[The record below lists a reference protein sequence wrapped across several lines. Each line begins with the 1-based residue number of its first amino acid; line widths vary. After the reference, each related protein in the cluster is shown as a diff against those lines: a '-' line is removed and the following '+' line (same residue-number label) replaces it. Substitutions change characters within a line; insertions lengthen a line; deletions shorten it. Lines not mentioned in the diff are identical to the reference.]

1 MNFETPKIIHRSDW
15 GAVEPPSNKPYFL
28 QIPTSI
34 IIHHFGF
41 PADKPNCRISEHFK
55 GAKTIRKQKK
65 NAIKKNGLID
75 IEYHY
80 IIAPDG
86 TIYKGRPVTAVGKHC
101 DGKCNMSSVGI
112 IAEYNPFHNGHLY
125 HLNKIKELYPNDT
138 IILVINGNFTERGT
152 PSLID
157 KWKKV
162 EIAKKAGI
170 DLIIE
175 LPYPF
180 ATQSADYFSSGRT
193 D

>member
-55 GAKTIRKQKK
+55 GAKTIRKLQK

-101 DGKCNMSSVGI
+101 DGKCNISSVGI
-112 IAEYNPFHNGHLY
+112 MCYGNYNVEKVPDDVKISLVYLLRNLVDVFNINPENIFGHRDKDFTSCPGAY
-125 HLNKIKELYPNDT
+125 MYAFIERIKNRCQ
-138 IILVINGNFTERGT
+138 F
-152 PSLID
+152 
-157 KWKKV
+157 
-162 EIAKKAGI
+162 
-170 DLIIE
+170 
-175 LPYPF
+175 
-180 ATQSADYFSSGRT
+180 
-193 D
+193 